1 MSHESLTPDAA
12 EVIRGQVEAS
22 KRGDFDTAM
31 SFMGPD
37 PVWDMSPMGLGMYE
51 GPVAI
56 RRFFED
62 WIGSYEEWDSEIE
75 EVLDLGNGV
84 VLAVFLQNARPVG
97 ASGHVQLRY
106 ASVSELVDGLFVRI
120 TNYNDI
126 GEARAAAERLAEL
139 TE

>member
-1 MSHESLTPDAA
+1 VSQEPTKPDAA

-37 PVWDMSPMGLGMYE
+37 PVWDMSPMGLGIYE
-51 GPVAI
+51 GVVAV

-62 WIGSYEEWDSEIE
+62 WIGSYEEWESEIE

-84 VLAVFLQNARPVG
+84 VLAVFLQNARLAG

-120 TNYNDI
+120 TNYSDI
-126 GEARAAAERLAEL
+126 DEARAAAERLAE
-139 TE
+139 ERG